1 MKPHEE
7 KDHAKDPDA
16 APVQKPSSGKKII
29 ITQGEY
35 DALKQEAAKA
45 GEYLDQ
51 MLRARADYDN
61 ALKRA
66 ERQKSEFTKFAEQ
79 AVVMEFL
86 TILDDLER
94 TKEAADEK
102 HSPEILMQGV
112 SIIYKHLMDILG
124 TRGVTAIEEKD
135 VPFDTQK
142 HQIVNVIKS
151 PGVKEPT
158 VTKILRK
165 GYALG
170 DFVVRPASVEV
181 KIAPEETTSGEAKP
195 EKAPEDTKK
204 EDDREERDSNGTN
217 TNT

>member
-1 MKPHEE
+1 
-7 KDHAKDPDA
+7 
-16 APVQKPSSGKKII
+16 
-29 ITQGEY
+29 
-35 DALKQEAAKA
+35 LKQEAAKA

-51 MLRARADYDN
+51 LLRARADYDN

-66 ERQKSEFTKFAEQ
+66 ERQKGEFTKFAEQ

-124 TRGVTAIEEKD
+124 KRGVAAIDEEN

-142 HQIVNVIKS
+142 HQIVNVVKS
-151 PGVKEPT
+151 PETKEPT

-181 KIAPEETTSGEAKP
+181 KIAPEETEDS
-195 EKAPEDTKK
+195 EKKSKETPQDTTK
-204 EDDREERDSNGTN
+204 EDNRETRDSNGTTN
-217 TNT
+217 TNKP